1 MLKTG
6 QERPGGLESY
16 CFQDFITDM
25 EMITSVEKDQAEMI
39 RKISRKM
46 KLQLSAGEEFL
57 TPEEREENADHYA
70 RHLVYIDRKRR
81 FVVMSGV
88 WLPGHGTPIHDHG
101 TWGVMGVFSGE
112 LKVTNYLRLDDR
124 KKEGHAELRESTGMW
139 AGAGSVTYVLPP
151 NEEIHKVENIGD
163 QKTVTL
169 HVYGR
174 DIIECNMYD
183 MEKKTIGPYG
193 PEYVN
198 AGKDR

>member
-1 MLKTG
+1 MT
-6 QERPGGLESY
+6 EVASY

-25 EMITSVEKDQAEMI
+25 EMITSVERDSGEMI

-46 KLQLSAGEEFL
+46 KLLLNGENFL
-57 TPEEREENADHYA
+57 TEQECLADAKHYA

-88 WLPGHGTPIHDHG
+88 WQPGQGTPVHDHG
-101 TWGVMGVFSGE
+101 TWGVMGIYKGE

-124 KKEGHAELRESTGMW
+124 KKPGYADLRESTGMW
-139 AGAGSVTYVLPP
+139 SGPGSVSYVLPP
-151 NEEIHKVENIGD
+151 NEELHKVECLD
-163 QKTVTL
+163 QSTLTL

-183 MEKKTIGPYG
+183 LEKKTVKPYSL
-193 PEYVN
+193 EYGNVGN
-198 AGKDR
+198 DR